1 MKKIII
7 FVFILFIN
15 VSFSQSNLF
24 VTYKVKIAN
33 EDIFKNNSNLK
44 TLFDKAK
51 KDAVNIKFGLIC
63 KKESSHFYH
72 IDNITS
78 IDDNSSFNATS
89 LIFTGYN
96 GEIYQERDLLY
107 SYSRILNNNTYVK
120 SSAKNNWVLKNE
132 VKLIDGFECYKA
144 TSEYVVNNIKGEYRH
159 PVIAWYCP
167 KIPYSFGPK
176 GYSGLP
182 GLILELQVRNV
193 TFGIETIEFNSEKKI
208 EINIK
213 KMKILNE
220 EEYEKALDKFNDF
233 QSE

>member
-1 MKKIII
+1 MKKFIV
-7 FVFILFIN
+7 FVSILFVN

-96 GEIYQERDLLY
+96 GAIYQQGDSLY
-107 SYSRILNNNTYVK
+107 SYSKILNNNTYVK
-120 SSAKNNWVLKNE
+120 NSVNNNWVLKND
-132 VKLIDGFECYKA
+132 VKLIDGYECYKA
-144 TSEYVVNNIKGEYRH
+144 TTEYVVNNIKGEFRH
-159 PVIAWYCP
+159 PVTAWYCP
-167 KIPYSFGPK
+167 KLPNSFGPK

-193 TFGIETIEFNSEKKI
+193 TFGIETLEFNSEKDF
-208 EINIK
+208 EINTQ

-220 EEYEKALDKFNDF
+220 EEYKKALDKFNAF
-233 QSE
+233 